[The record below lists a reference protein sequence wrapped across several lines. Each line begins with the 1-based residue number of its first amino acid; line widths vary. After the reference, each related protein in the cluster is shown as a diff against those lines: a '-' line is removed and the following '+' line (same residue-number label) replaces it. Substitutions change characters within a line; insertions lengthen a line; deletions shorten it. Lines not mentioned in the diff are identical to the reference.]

1 MLIKNEIRQ
10 VLSLILPVLL
20 TASTVSYLATL
31 MHHLPTTPLMI
42 ASIGASITIVFVVP
56 SSPMG
61 RTWPVLAG
69 HLLPALVG
77 VCLTSLIDD
86 ATILCLTTITLS
98 IITMVIFK
106 CVHPPG
112 VATALVPAISQST
125 QPAMGLSFL
134 LDPVLFNIIP
144 LIICGYFYRWYLNRR
159 ASKKEPSDST
169 STLAHN
175 KSSIFFSELH
185 ETIATRN
192 EWLDIDERTLDDIFK
207 QTHLL
212 ALEHRHQKLTCE
224 HVMTSR
230 LITLKPNDTIH
241 KALELLQQNQFTA
254 LPVVDDEHELV
265 GIFSLVDFLRS
276 VENRKFDSFI
286 ALYLQAKKK
295 AKKEV
300 SQFMN
305 AAPVFMRTDTHI
317 ARTIPLLTSG
327 YHHIPIVD
335 NRNRLK
341 GMVTQSDLIEFL
353 YNIKA

>member
-1 MLIKNEIRQ
+1 MFIKNEIRQ
-10 VLSLILPVLL
+10 ILSLILPVLL
-20 TASTVSYLATL
+20 TASIVSYLATL

-125 QPAMGLSFL
+125 QPAMGFPFL

-230 LITLKPNDTIH
+230 LITLQPNDTIH
-241 KALELLQQNQFTA
+241 KALELLQQNQYTA

-353 YNIKA
+353 YNIKT